1 MCGVRED
8 IAGGA
13 VGNIRR
19 EGGDLVVFAATDDVF
34 AGPIDGQA
42 GEILGVGVP
51 GGWLNM
57 KSMRERESRRSGRLG
72 DKDI

>member
-1 MCGVRED
+1 VRED

-13 VGNIRR
+13 VNDMK
-19 EGGDLVVFAATDDVF
+19 DLVVFAATDDVF

-51 GGWLNM
+51 DG
-57 KSMRERESRRSGRLG
+57 
-72 DKDI
+72 